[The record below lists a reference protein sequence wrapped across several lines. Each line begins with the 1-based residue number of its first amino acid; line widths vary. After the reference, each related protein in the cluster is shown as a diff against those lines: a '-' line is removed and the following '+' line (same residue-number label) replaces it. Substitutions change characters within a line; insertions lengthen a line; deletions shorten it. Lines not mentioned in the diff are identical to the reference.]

1 MTLQD
6 KLDQATKSIQQNQQ
20 QAQHHANQVLMLQG
34 YIARLQEEIKESEES
49 DLQTVVDKSST
60 IST

>member
-1 MTLQD
+1 MTLQE

-34 YIARLQEEIKESEES
+34 YIARLQEEIEE
-49 DLQTVVDKSST
+49 QQIAVDGQPKPAEVSP
-60 IST
+60 